1 MLQDAW
7 HQRSSDSRALLNL
20 TPFHTLAPHLA
31 PHCSPRRLGACG
43 FPGQEIRETC
53 QPVVLS
59 KHIFYPAPPPPPL
72 TPLALSEEL
81 KEKRQI
87 SSLLTKKPLLPPP
100 VGHIRGMCSSL
111 YEGKSGP
118 PPPQTLLP
126 FISDYL
132 TLVPVH
138 TLACLRHMRARA
150 HTARRLG
157 SL

>member
-1 MLQDAW
+1 M
-7 HQRSSDSRALLNL
+7 HGMQRSSDSRAHLNL
-20 TPFHTLAPHLA
+20 SPFHTLAPHSAL
-31 PHCSPRRLGACG
+31 HCSPRRLGAYG
-43 FPGQEIRETC
+43 FSGQEIRETC

-59 KHIFYPAPPPPPL
+59 KHIFYPAPPPL
-72 TPLALSEEL
+72 TLLSLSEEL

-87 SSLLTKKPLLPPP
+87 SSMLTKKPLLPPP

-138 TLACLRHMRARA
+138 TLSCLWHMHVP
-150 HTARRLG
+150 HTG
-157 SL
+157 WICFDS

>member
-1 MLQDAW
+1 M
-7 HQRSSDSRALLNL
+7 S
-20 TPFHTLAPHLA
+20 
-31 PHCSPRRLGACG
+31 ACG
-43 FPGQEIRETC
+43 TAQTH
-53 QPVVLS
+53 LL
-59 KHIFYPAPPPPPL
+59 PPPPL
-72 TPLALSEEL
+72 TLLALSEEL

-126 FISDYL
+126 FISGYL

-138 TLACLRHMRARA
+138 MSTAHARTA
-150 HTARRLG
+150 H
-157 SL
+157 SLDLL